1 MQLLCLN
8 LTKTVDSGLT
18 GILGASVLLRAVMAQ
33 RVDNADV
40 MLILG

>member
-18 GILGASVLLRAVMAQ
+18 GILGASVLLRAAMAQ
-33 RVDNADV
+33 REDNADV
-40 MLILG
+40 